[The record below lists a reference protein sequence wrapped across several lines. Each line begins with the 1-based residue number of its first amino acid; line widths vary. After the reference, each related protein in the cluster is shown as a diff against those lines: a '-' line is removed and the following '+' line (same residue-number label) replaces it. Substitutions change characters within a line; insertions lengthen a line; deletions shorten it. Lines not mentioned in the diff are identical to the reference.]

1 MDSDGS
7 PRACAAK
14 SFGFFSSSYGCGEA
28 WQLSYF
34 EKRWPFYLH
43 PINTGT
49 PSAPIPS
56 FVFHTKRCLFE
67 LNFNK
72 MSSKKR
78 PGYQAGSNLVAL
90 DDPSTW
96 ERVERH
102 SEEVIESIPNLQEY
116 EDTLEEYRSSQRKH
130 FTKAELEKII
140 LWKHTVG
147 KSRPANRKLMENN
160 SDSDVQ
166 QHTASAIAIAR
177 SIEFD
182 DCFNA
187 DGSLSTEGKKS
198 IQDAIACMDKLK
210 GIGPAGASAV
220 LSLIRPDIF
229 CYFYDEVIDCFEA
242 KRDYKISNYLRVNAR
257 CLQIARKLGG
267 EWNARRVSKTVWVA
281 SRFLALQGED
291 LSSYISN
298 ENGTVV
304 VNEEVHGFKEGD
316 NEEEKVGAVE
326 SKPPQNKRLRNSK
339 K

>member
-1 MDSDGS
+1 
-7 PRACAAK
+7 
-14 SFGFFSSSYGCGEA
+14 
-28 WQLSYF
+28 
-34 EKRWPFYLH
+34 
-43 PINTGT
+43 
-49 PSAPIPS
+49 
-56 FVFHTKRCLFE
+56 
-67 LNFNK
+67 

-102 SEEVIESIPNLQEY
+102 SEEVIESIPNLQDY
-116 EDTLEEYRSSQRKH
+116 EDTLEEYQTSSQRKH
-130 FTKAELEKII
+130 FTKAELDKII

-177 SIEFD
+177 KIKFEE
-182 DCFNA
+182 CFNA
-187 DGSLSTEGKKS
+187 DGSLSSEGKKS

-242 KRDYKISNYLRVNAR
+242 KREYKVSNYLRVNAR

-267 EWNARRVSKTVWVA
+267 EWNSRRVAKTVWVA

-291 LSSYISN
+291 LSSYIST

-304 VNEEVHGFKEGD
+304 VKEDVQKEGE
-316 NEEEKVGAVE
+316 NEEEKIGATD
-326 SKPPQNKRLRNSK
+326 SKPPQSKRLRNSK